1 MRLFQGFRRLLG
13 LGGAVLVVICA
24 GGCPVSVIDGG
35 TYFIEVHPAES
46 GKEYRCF
53 RHMDGDAAPHHF
65 MSVVYADGAWVVRPH
80 PGDDPNGWG
89 STWYP
94 QPFFAGADPA
104 GADLLSVDAIT
115 AGVYFA
121 FAGGVPA
128 AGGGEA
134 GTWTMSLGFS
144 YDKAAKSVGGS
155 GEYALTLDAP
165 VTANTGDLNLY
176 RIASN
181 YLEDVPLL
189 SGGTGD
195 TGDMLHAAVVGDAFA
210 YFWRPAAQPHHFPA
224 DTTKVLDIDVA
235 GAYNEVDTAAQGH
248 APIEPAYKP
257 SLGIE
262 LAGDARVLTFGAL
275 YDTSAS
281 EEYWQDNV
289 GITPLIRTGTAGTHF
304 SWRVS
309 FRASTPEP

>member
-1 MRLFQGFRRLLG
+1 MRLFQGFHRLLPVG
-13 LGGAVLVVICA
+13 CAVLMVIFA
-24 GGCPVSVIDGG
+24 AGCPVSVIDGG

-46 GKEYRCF
+46 GREYRCF
-53 RHMDGDAAPHHF
+53 KHMDGDAAPHHF
-65 MSVVYADGAWVVRPH
+65 MSVVYADSAWAVRPH
-80 PGDDPNGWG
+80 PGGDPNGWG

-94 QPFFAGADPA
+94 QPFFEGADPA
-104 GADLLSVDAIT
+104 GADLLSVDAMT
-115 AGVYFA
+115 TGVYLA

-128 AGGGEA
+128 AGGGE
-134 GTWTMSLGFS
+134 GGQWTMSLGFS
-144 YDKAAKSVGGS
+144 YDKAAEAVGGS

-195 TGDMLHAAVVGDAFA
+195 TGDMRHARVIGDAFA
-210 YFWRPAAQPHHFPA
+210 DFWRPAAQPRHFPT
-224 DTTKVLDIDVA
+224 DTTKVLDIEVVGD
-235 GAYNEVDTAAQGH
+235 YNEVDTEAQGH

-262 LAGDARVLTFGAL
+262 LAGDEPVLTFGAL

-281 EEYWQDNV
+281 EAYWQDNV
-289 GITPLIRTGTAGTHF
+289 GITPLIRTGAPGTNF
-304 SWRVS
+304 FWLVS
-309 FRASTPEP
+309 FRSTTPEP